1 MTQHTPMSRAMSAA
15 YGSANRGGALGL
27 GQPMGQLAQR
37 SRSFA
42 MDGSRHQSER
52 SMYLDFE
59 RADAGS
65 PSSDNILFDHMC
77 YATTPSSSN
86 GNSDMET
93 ALPPPPPPGMSAA
106 ARMARAADQAGASS
120 GPTSPTSRLLL
131 EYEMHLRNT
140 LAKGMDAES
149 CSLHTFEALLSQS
162 MEDLGECRL
171 VSLSSL
177 SFGLRHS
184 RGCRAHCSVFP
195 RALSVGVRAPGEGG
209 QPCPL
214 SFVEPHQCFTRCV

>member
-1 MTQHTPMSRAMSAA
+1 MTQHTPMSRTMSAA
-15 YGSANRGGALGL
+15 YGTATRSGNVALP
-27 GQPMGQLAQR
+27 GQPVPQLAQR

-42 MDGSRHQSER
+42 MDSGRHQPSQSER
-52 SMYLDFE
+52 NMYLDFD

-86 GNSDMET
+86 GNSDMES

-106 ARMARAADQAGASS
+106 ARMARSADQTGVSSS

-162 MEDLGECRL
+162 MEDLGNL
-171 VSLSSL
+171 FVLP
-177 SFGLRHS
+177 SF
-184 RGCRAHCSVFP
+184 FP
-195 RALSVGVRAPGEGG
+195 LFHVV
-209 QPCPL
+209 
-214 SFVEPHQCFTRCV
+214 